1 MKICVIGLGYIGLP
15 TAAMFAN
22 HGNEV
27 IGVDI
32 NKNIVDALNKG
43 EISIEEPGLQGFV
56 KSAVEKNKLS
66 ASTEIVPADVFII
79 AVPTPITADH
89 KADLSYVVSATKAI
103 VPYLRKDNILI
114 VESTI
119 PPRTVQDV
127 VCPILIE
134 AGFPPGEDL
143 YVSHCPERVLPG
155 QILIELVHNNRI
167 VGGINSISA
176 QKAKE
181 VYECFVKGEIY
192 LTDATSAEMAKLM
205 ENTFRDVNIALANEL
220 AMICERL
227 GMNALEVIR
236 MANKH
241 PRVNIHQPG
250 PGVGGHCLAVDPY
263 FIIEKAPEE
272 SKIIALSRQV
282 NSHMPHFVVDQ
293 IHKLSGM
300 KPRKVAVL
308 GVTYKGNIDD
318 YRESPATEV
327 IDLLIEQGIAVSIFD
342 PHVKHYTQ
350 PLAKDLETAL
360 TGADFAVVLADHNE
374 FKQLDFDRYASLM
387 NAAILLDTKN
397 CVKSGRKMKVYTI
410 GDYMNRGVT
419 YETVI

>member
-1 MKICVIGLGYIGLP
+1 MP

-22 HGNEV
+22 HENEV
-27 IGVDI
+27 VGVDV
-32 NKNIVDALNKG
+32 NKMVVDALNAG

-56 KSAVEKNKLS
+56 KSAVEKGKLR
-66 ASTEIVPADVFII
+66 ASTEAEPADVFII
-79 AVPTPITADH
+79 AVPTPITEDH
-89 KADLSYVVSATKAI
+89 RADLSYVEAATRAVTPHLKRGNI
-103 VPYLRKDNILI
+103 VI

-119 PPRTVQDV
+119 PPRTVQDQ
-127 VCPILIE
+127 VCPILSQS
-134 AGFPPGEDL
+134 GLTPGEDI

-167 VGGINSISA
+167 VGGINPISA
-176 QKAKE
+176 QKSKE

-220 AMICERL
+220 ALICERL
-227 GMNALEVIR
+227 GMNALEVIT

-263 FIIEKAPEE
+263 FIVEKAPEE
-272 SKIIALSRQV
+272 SRLISLSRKV
-282 NSHMPHFVVDQ
+282 NSGMPHFVVDQ
-293 IHKLSGM
+293 IIKLSGG
-300 KPRKVAVL
+300 KPRKLAIL

-327 IDLLIEQGIAVSIFD
+327 IELLQRHDIELSIYD
-342 PHVKHYTQ
+342 PHVADY
-350 PLAKDLETAL
+350 PFPMARSLEEAL
-360 TGADFAVVLADHNE
+360 ISSDFAVILADHNE
-374 FKQLDFDRYASLM
+374 FKQLDSAKC
-387 NAAILLDTKN
+387 AAWMSRPFVFDTKN
-397 CVKSGRKMKVYTI
+397 CVKSSNELRVFKLGQYS
-410 GDYMNRGVT
+410 
-419 YETVI
+419 